1 MSYPDDLPEEISAGN
16 LHEYLYQLTL
26 AVCRDKEYVYQAYA
40 SCFCE
45 ISSKI
50 FNQGATNASG
60 ETTLYGIKSD
70 YDVHISW
77 AISRRVNFIKFNCV
91 EFLFDIQTKIG
102 EKIRTF
108 PASFELSHGSLVR

>member
-26 AVCRDKEYVYQAYA
+26 AVCRDKEYAYQAYA

-45 ISSKI
+45 ITSKV
-50 FNQGATNASG
+50 FSRGATVAAG

-77 AISRRVNFIKFNCV
+77 TISRRVNFMKYNCV
-91 EFLFDIQTKIG
+91 EFVFDIRTKTG
-102 EKIRTF
+102 EKIKTLT
-108 PASFELSHGSLVR
+108 ALFELSHGDLVR